1 MDNYIDIKKLN
12 FDELVGVVNLYP
24 WFGGARKEL
33 CRRMSAMGGGDCLA
47 QLADAA
53 MYVGDRSKLY
63 RMARNT
69 DDNDWADADVAD
81 LVKSLL
87 NENAV
92 VSEGAVEADV
102 PVIRDRRVHVVGG
115 DFFTQE
121 DYDRVKKADDNV
133 FSRYAAK
140 AHRDNLET
148 SIKDDDFDLY
158 TETLARIYAEQG
170 YYEHAKRIYSKLIL
184 AYPEKNAYFATLIE
198 KLEKINN

>member
-1 MDNYIDIKKLN
+1 M
-12 FDELVGVVNLYP
+12 
-24 WFGGARKEL
+24 
-33 CRRMSAMGGGDCLA
+33 
-47 QLADAA
+47 
-53 MYVGDRSKLY
+53 
-63 RMARNT
+63 
-69 DDNDWADADVAD
+69 
-81 LVKSLL
+81 
-87 NENAV
+87 
-92 VSEGAVEADV
+92 
-102 PVIRDRRVHVVGG
+102 IRDRRVHVVGG